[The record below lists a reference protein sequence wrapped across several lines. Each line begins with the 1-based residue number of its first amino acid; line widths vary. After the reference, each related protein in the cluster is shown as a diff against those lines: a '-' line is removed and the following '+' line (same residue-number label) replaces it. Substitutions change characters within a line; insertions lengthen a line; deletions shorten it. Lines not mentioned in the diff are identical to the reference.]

1 LVQGPVVLREGPHVR
16 DVSENG
22 LGRGGELT

>member
-1 LVQGPVVLREGPHVR
+1 LVEGPVVLREGPHVR
-16 DVSENG
+16 DVAKNG